1 MQAVQGWFSQ
11 HSPSAARVSPL
22 SILRQTHK
30 LFYFLFDPFRK
41 QRFDVSA
48 RLAKAI
54 GMAIYFWIE
63 TCLAGRVFIFSGM
76 EVEGCGGS
84 RREAGERAAALAMGS
99 STLPPN
105 PNPNHR
111 RQGWGYGANAT
122 KHLLEW
128 GRFRVF
134 SSR

>member
-1 MQAVQGWFSQ
+1 VWSENAGCSGLVQ
-11 HSPSAARVSPL
+11 SALAICSARVSPL

-76 EVEGCGGS
+76 EVEGCGSKAGG
-84 RREAGERAAALAMGS
+84 RLAREQQR
-99 STLPPN
+99 
-105 PNPNHR
+105 
-111 RQGWGYGANAT
+111 
-122 KHLLEW
+122 
-128 GRFRVF
+128 
-134 SSR
+134 